1 MTGCGTVLSLA
12 LGDTG
17 LKTLLEAGRKDS
29 RASGARASVIPG
41 VEVERRSGVEST
53 RDEEVEGHKR

>member
-1 MTGCGTVLSLA
+1 MR
-12 LGDTG
+12 

-29 RASGARASVIPG
+29 RASGARASVIVG
-41 VEVERRSGVEST
+41 VEVERSGVEST